1 MFTEKIKMMLVK
13 RNMSAVQL
21 AEMLETTPTNLYNK
35 FKRDNFSEKEVMQ
48 IANALNFTF
57 KPSFIDNTSNDI
69 IYWVVN
75 LFCYCLSLSLS
86 ILYHKVHLIS
96 IGNIYKY
103 GTPYLC
109 IFTTLYIVVILL
121 FVDI

>member
-35 FKRDNFSEKEVMQ
+35 FKRDNFSEKEVIQ

-57 KPSFIDNTSNDI
+57 KPSFVDNTSNDI
-69 IYWVVN
+69 IY
-75 LFCYCLSLSLS
+75 
-86 ILYHKVHLIS
+86 
-96 IGNIYKY
+96 
-103 GTPYLC
+103 
-109 IFTTLYIVVILL
+109 
-121 FVDI
+121 

>member
-1 MFTEKIKMMLVK
+1 MGMIVEVRQLINFAAYYIVNPVTSWNIYRIKIDYLC
-13 RNMSAVQL
+13 QW
-21 AEMLETTPTNLYNK
+21 YNIYK
-35 FKRDNFSEKEVMQ
+35 FMYS
-48 IANALNFTF
+48 
-57 KPSFIDNTSNDI
+57 
-69 IYWVVN
+69 